1 MHAGYGVDLMDI
13 AAGGHLNNETVQWV
27 NERATALRS
36 TISSTA
42 SSFFD
47 QARTVHQMIS
57 SSDAV
62 QALRNLTA
70 KVTDLWSSN
79 QIGRMGSLEA
89 LQTANPINQRWI
101 MANTNV
107 REMYLANSIEGYH
120 GSYVNLHGLGV
131 DDEHYDFRRVMDGL
145 ITPTVNRTEVKQYH
159 EILKE
164 GDVHLS
170 LHEKVDIIN
179 NWNLVNT
186 HLDAG
191 ELDPTSPIGNHL
203 G

>member
-13 AAGGHLNNETVQWV
+13 AAGGHLNNDTVQWV
-27 NERATALRS
+27 NERASALRS
-36 TISSTA
+36 TISSAA

-47 QARTVHQMIS
+47 QARSVHQMIS

-70 KVTDLWSSN
+70 KVTDMWSSN
-79 QIGRMGSLEA
+79 QIARIGSLEG
-89 LQTANPINQRWI
+89 LQTASPINQRWI
-101 MANTNV
+101 MADTNV
-107 REMYLANSIEGYH
+107 REMYLSNSIEGYH
-120 GSYVNLHGLGV
+120 DSYVNLHGTEVG
-131 DDEHYDFRRVMDGL
+131 DGHYDFRRVMSGI
-145 ITPTVNRTEVKQYH
+145 ITPTVNRGEIKQYH

-164 GDVHLS
+164 GDEHLT

-191 ELDPTSPIGNHL
+191 ELDPTSPIGNRL